1 MLRLEGD
8 VSEPVFVVEGAGAG
22 DEGKGKILVSL
33 ADEQIAAGY
42 EVVSVRG
49 QGGGNAGHTAES
61 EEEPGVFYDF
71 HQIPSGVAN
80 RKVKGIIGNG
90 FVNPEKTLGEIE
102 ALKAKG
108 LDLTDRLVIG
118 SITHFVLPHH
128 VYRDRSR
135 EKGKKAQGST
145 GSGMAFVA
153 SDKAKR
159 EGVTGIDILED
170 IEGARQKAYEGLR
183 NFGLARTPF
192 RPRGISR
199 YEARELVDQWAAAA
213 QKLRPLIVD
222 GPLYLHDQ
230 IEAGR
235 LVDIEAA
242 QAFLLDVDHG
252 KSPWTASDNNLTAGI
267 MARLGLPIDYRNQ
280 TIGVYKILASK
291 VGGGPFPTRERD
303 PEKERQLAGDPEDVD
318 GEYGT
323 TTGRPRE
330 VGYPDLPSLRRY
342 IKIGKP
348 TLLAFTKMDCLD
360 RAGEMLPVCTS
371 YNFDGRRVRVA
382 PGTGRE
388 LNRCTPYYEYFHVS
402 PHPAIGMTEYD
413 ELPRTHQ
420 RIVEFIEGELETPVG
435 YIGTGPANHDL
446 IRR

>member
-1 MLRLEGD
+1 MLRLERD
-8 VSEPVFVVEGAGAG
+8 ISQPVFVVEGAGAG

-33 ADEQIAAGY
+33 TDEQIEAGY
-42 EVVSVRG
+42 EVVSARG

-61 EEEPGVFYDF
+61 EEDPGVYYDF

-80 RKVKGIIGNG
+80 LKVRGIIGNG
-90 FVNPEKTLGEIE
+90 FINPIKTLEEIKDLE
-102 ALKAKG
+102 AKG

-118 SITHFVLPHH
+118 SIAHFVLPYHIH
-128 VYRDRSR
+128 RDRNR
-135 EKGKKAQGST
+135 EKGKGAQGTT

-159 EGVTGIDILED
+159 EGITGIDVLED
-170 IEGARQKAYEGLR
+170 IEGARERAYEGLR
-183 NFGLARTPF
+183 KYGLARSLIH
-192 RPRGISR
+192 PRGISR
-199 YEARELVDQWAAAA
+199 YEARDLANQWTLAA

-222 GPLYLHDQ
+222 GPLYLHEQ

-242 QAFLLDVDHG
+242 QAFLLDLDHG
-252 KSPWTASDNNLTAGI
+252 KFPWTSSDSTLTAGI

-280 TIGVYKILASK
+280 TIGVYKILPSK
-291 VGGGPFPTRERD
+291 VGGGPFPTRELD
-303 PEKERQLAGDPEDVD
+303 PEKERRLAGDPEDVD

-348 TLLAFTKMDCLD
+348 TLLAITKVDCLD
-360 RAGEMLPVCTS
+360 RVAPSLRMATS
-371 YNFDGRRVRVA
+371 YDFDNKRVKIA

-388 LNRCTPYYEYFHVS
+388 LNRCSPNYEYFHVS
-402 PHPAIGMTEYD
+402 PRPIMGETEYG
-413 ELPRTHQ
+413 ELPKTH
-420 RIVEFIEGELETPVG
+420 RAILEFIEADLETEVG
-435 YIGTGPANHDL
+435 YIGTGPGNRDL
-446 IRR
+446 IKR